1 MSIGT
6 ESRTEL
12 LEYSHTIGLS
22 TMEGRG
28 FYYPVDT
35 ARGKDGRLYTVS
47 RSLEG
52 DTRGVRVTMFDVES
66 EYFGTFGHYGE
77 GDGELIWPTGVA
89 VDSEHRVLVSDE
101 YLNRIIAFD
110 PDGSFLYCWG
120 TRGTAPGEL
129 NGPAGLAFDSD
140 DNLYISDHRN
150 DRVQKFA
157 WDGYCLLSFGSTG
170 ADEGQFDLPWGLTVG
185 PDGDVYVA
193 DWRNDRIQRFSPE
206 GRFQRSY
213 GSSGRGEGELH
224 RPASVA
230 VDGEGHVYVADWGN
244 ERVQVFDQ
252 DGRVVAL
259 LRGRATHSKWA
270 EDFLR
275 INVEEAQARANAN
288 LEPEIDFF
296 VDDPH
301 EESSH
306 IEKLFW
312 APTSVYLDGEGL
324 LYVTESNRHRIQIYR
339 KTG

>member
-1 MSIGT
+1 MST
-6 ESRTEL
+6 AAAESRTDL

-35 ARGKDGRLYTVS
+35 ARGRDGRLYTVS

-52 DTRGVRVTMFDVES
+52 DTRGVRVTMFDLDS
-66 EYFGTFGHYGE
+66 EYFGTFGHYGRE
-77 GDGELIWPTGVA
+77 DGRLVWPTCVA

-101 YLNRIIAFD
+101 YLNRISAFD
-110 PDGSFLYCWG
+110 PDGNFLYCWG
-120 TRGTAPGEL
+120 TQGTAPGEL
-129 NGPAGLAFDSD
+129 NGPAGLAFDGD

-150 DRVQKFA
+150 DRVQKFT
-157 WDGYCLLSFGSTG
+157 WDGYCLLSFGATG
-170 ADEGQFDLPWGLTVG
+170 SGEGQLDLPWGLTVG

-193 DWRNDRIQRFSPE
+193 DWRNDRVQRFSPE
-206 GRFQRSY
+206 GRFRRSY

-230 VDGEGHVYVADWGN
+230 VDDDGYVYVADWGN
-244 ERVQVFDQ
+244 ERVQVFDR
-252 DGRVVAL
+252 DGALVAM
-259 LRGRATHSKWA
+259 LRGQATHSKWA

-275 INVEEAQARANAN
+275 INVEEAQARANAD
-288 LEPEIDFF
+288 LEPEMDFF

-339 KTG
+339 KA